1 MIDSSSDALATA
13 AMNWRALSLKRLVHW
28 DELRRTGRW
37 RRHFQTEEAFE
48 EAVRNANADAE
59 RWRQLA
65 DRYVAL
71 SAEEG
76 DRLWSLSPTPLSHRD
91 IKALCARPSPDQ
103 GAMLSSL
110 LACVRSRAASR
121 SLARKSCAGIG

>member
-37 RRHFQTEEAFE
+37 RRHFQTEERLE

-65 DRYVAL
+65 NRYVAL

-76 DRLWSLSPTPLSHRD
+76 DQL
-91 IKALCARPSPDQ
+91 
-103 GAMLSSL
+103 
-110 LACVRSRAASR
+110 
-121 SLARKSCAGIG
+121 